1 MKKNILLIGAVV
13 AALAMPSCNT
23 AEHKDGQQTTE
34 QTTNGGNTFTPSGD
48 VQKDAQAIADMIIQ
62 SSQRMMNGEVN
73 PEEDQKLAD
82 QIIKATND
90 YYTSQNR
97 GEEFQAALNQA
108 TEAAIDSLGVLL
120 GKGTR

>member
-1 MKKNILLIGAVV
+1 
-13 AALAMPSCNT
+13 
-23 AEHKDGQQTTE
+23 
-34 QTTNGGNTFTPSGD
+34 
-48 VQKDAQAIADMIIQ
+48 MIIK

-90 YYTSQNR
+90 YYTSLNR
-97 GEEFQAALNQA
+97 GEEFQAALNEA

>member
-1 MKKNILLIGAVV
+1 MKKNIFLIGAVV
-13 AALAMPSCNT
+13 VALAMPSCNT

-34 QTTNGGNTFTPSGD
+34 KTTDSGNAFTPTGN
-48 VQKDAQAIADMIIQ
+48 VQKDAQAIADMIIS
-62 SSQRMMNGEVN
+62 SSQRMMNCEVN

-82 QIIKATND
+82 QMIQAAND
-90 YYTSQNR
+90 YYTSQHR

-108 TEAAIDSLGVLL
+108 TEAAIVSLGVLL

>member
-23 AEHKDGQQTTE
+23 AEHKDGQQITE
-34 QTTNGGNTFTPSGD
+34 QTTSAGNTLTPSGD
-48 VQKDAQAIADMIIQ
+48 VHKDAQAIADMIIK

-90 YYTSQNR
+90 YYTSLNR
-97 GEEFQAALNQA
+97 GEEFQAALNEA

>member
-1 MKKNILLIGAVV
+1 MKKNIFLIGAVV
-13 AALAMPSCNT
+13 VALAMPSCNT

-34 QTTNGGNTFTPSGD
+34 KTTDSGNAFTPTGN
-48 VQKDAQAIADMIIQ
+48 VQKDAQAIADMIIS

-82 QIIKATND
+82 QMIQAAND